1 MAHTLRELAVLVG
14 GRLTGDGELLIEDAS
29 TIRDARAGFITLAD
43 KPKLMPALAACQASA
58 VVVPRGFEPEGMPFI
73 TVENVHGSFARIVAR
88 FRPRRERRRI
98 GVSPAAHVS
107 PTAVIGEGVDIHPT
121 AVIGD
126 DVEIGAGSVIHPG
139 VVLMDGCRIGRDVLI
154 FPHVVLYEN
163 TVIGDRV
170 ILHAGTVLGAYG
182 FGYDFVDGR
191 HRLSAQMGNVEVG
204 DDVEIGA
211 DCTIDRG
218 TYGPTTVGE
227 GTKIDDQV
235 MIGHNCRIGRHNL
248 LCSQVGIAG
257 SCTTGDYVVMAG
269 QVGIGDHIDIGDKA
283 ILGAK
288 AGVMHDIP
296 AATTMLGIPATP
308 VRDQMVM
315 QAALAKLP
323 EMRKQ
328 LRDLRKQVDQLL
340 AEREV
345 PAKQE
350 AA

>member
-1 MAHTLRELAVLVG
+1 MAHTLRDLAVLIG
-14 GRLTGDGELLIEDAS
+14 GRLTGDGQTVIHNAS
-29 TIRDARAGFITLAD
+29 ILREAKPGDITLAENA
-43 KPKLMPALAACQASA
+43 KLQPELAASQASA
-58 VVVPRGFEPEGMPFI
+58 VVVPRGFKPQGIPYV
-73 TVENVHGSFARIVAR
+73 TVENVHGSFARIVAK
-88 FRPRRERRRI
+88 FRPQRERQAI
-98 GVSPAAHVS
+98 GVSGAAHVS
-107 PTAVIGEGVDIHPT
+107 PSAVIGEGVEIHPT
-121 AVIGD
+121 AVVGD
-126 DVEIGAGSVIHPG
+126 DVHVGAGSVIHPG
-139 VVLMDGCRIGRDVLI
+139 VVVMAGCHIGREAVL

-163 TVIGDRV
+163 TVLGDRV
-170 ILHAGTVLGAYG
+170 ILHAGCVLGAYG
-182 FGYDFVDGR
+182 FGYDLVNGR

-211 DCTIDRG
+211 GCTIDRG
-218 TYGPTTVGE
+218 TYGPTSVGE

-283 ILGAK
+283 RLGAK

-296 AATTMLGIPATP
+296 GESTMVGIPATP
-308 VRDQMVM
+308 VRDQMVK

-323 EMRKQ
+323 ELRKQ
-328 LRDLRKQVDQLL
+328 LRQLRKQVDELL
-340 AEREV
+340 AERQQQLN
-345 PAKQE
+345 PE